1 MKEFHL
7 NSVGAWPPWEW
18 SRSAHDHD
26 MLVCLGTLPEP
37 AVGAVWGHGKQCP
50 GEVFVQSLWLWIN
63 PEVIVVGCILVHFVR
78 LKNVLFVFPTTKFNI
93 HFF

>member
-7 NSVGAWPPWEW
+7 DSVGAWLPWEW

-26 MLVCLGTLPEP
+26 MLVCFETLPEP

-63 PEVIVVGCILVHFVR
+63 PEVIVVGSILVHFVR
-78 LKNVLFVFPTTKFNI
+78 LKKWFVYFSNCKV
-93 HFF
+93 